1 MQKPAFYS
9 IVGISLL
16 IIAVSLGYSASRY
29 LSIRYYAPPP
39 PPAPGKRA
47 VSVARPPVLA
57 PERWT
62 NIFDPAGGM
71 NIPSRLVGK
80 DAGAASASTTA
91 YLLIGTISSD
101 LPTARRAILWA
112 EGMKQPLLARE
123 HAEIEPGVRVAG
135 IERDYIWITRG
146 ARKEKLELLPVGS
159 RTRAPTRPAPPPV
172 ASATAPRAVPS
183 SAEQSIKVN
192 RIGENA
198 FSLDEA
204 TVTQLTTNINQF
216 MTQVRIIPYFEG
228 NKSAGYRVAAIR
240 PGSAFDQL
248 GFKGG
253 DIIQRINDLE
263 LSSPE
268 KLYTIFQNLKDEK
281 SVTVD
286 ILRQGQKSS
295 LTYEIR

>member
-1 MQKPAFYS
+1 
-9 IVGISLL
+9 
-16 IIAVSLGYSASRY
+16 
-29 LSIRYYAPPP
+29 
-39 PPAPGKRA
+39 
-47 VSVARPPVLA
+47 
-57 PERWT
+57 
-62 NIFDPAGGM
+62 
-71 NIPSRLVGK
+71 
-80 DAGAASASTTA
+80 
-91 YLLIGTISSD
+91 
-101 LPTARRAILWA
+101 
-112 EGMKQPLLARE
+112 
-123 HAEIEPGVRVAG
+123 
-135 IERDYIWITRG
+135 
-146 ARKEKLELLPVGS
+146 
-159 RTRAPTRPAPPPV
+159 V
-172 ASATAPRAVPS
+172 ASATAPPRAFPS
-183 SAEQSIKVN
+183 STEESINVN

-248 GFKGG
+248 GFRGG
-253 DIIQRINDLE
+253 DIIQRINNLE

>member
-9 IVGISLL
+9 MVGISLFVT
-16 IIAVSLGYSASRY
+16 AVSLGYSASRY

-39 PPAPGKRA
+39 PPPPGKNVA
-47 VSVARPPVLA
+47 SVARPPDLA

-62 NIFDPAGGM
+62 NIFSPSGGM
-71 NIPSRLVGK
+71 TIPSKLAGK
-80 DAGAASASTTA
+80 DAGPASASTKA
-91 YLLIGTISSD
+91 YILLGTISSD
-101 LPTARRAILWA
+101 LPTARRAILWT

-146 ARKEKLELLPVGS
+146 ASKEKLELLPVGS

-172 ASATAPRAVPS
+172 ATSTAPRAVPP
-183 SAEQSIKVN
+183 SAEQSINVN

-248 GFKGG
+248 GFRGG

>member
-9 IVGISLL
+9 IVGISLFVT
-16 IIAVSLGYSASRY
+16 AVSLGYSASRY

-39 PPAPGKRA
+39 PQPLGQKVA
-47 VSVARPPVLA
+47 SVARQPDLS

-62 NIFDPAGGM
+62 NIFSPSGGM
-71 NIPSRLVGK
+71 TIPSKLAGK
-80 DAGAASASTTA
+80 DSGPASASTTA
-91 YLLIGTISSD
+91 YILLGTISSD
-101 LPTARRAILWA
+101 LPIARRAILWT

-146 ARKEKLELLPVGS
+146 AAKEKLELLPVGS
-159 RTRAPTRPAPPPV
+159 RTRTSTRPAPPPV
-172 ASATAPRAVPS
+172 ATTTAPRAVPS
-183 SAEQSIKVN
+183 STEQSINVN
-192 RIGENA
+192 RIGENT

-248 GFKGG
+248 GFRGG

>member
-1 MQKPAFYS
+1 MQKPAFYA

-16 IIAVSLGYSASRY
+16 VTAVSLGYSASRY

-39 PPAPGKRA
+39 PPPPGKEA
-47 VSVARPPVLA
+47 ASVARPPDLA
-57 PERWT
+57 PERLT
-62 NIFDPAGGM
+62 NIFSPSGGM
-71 NIPSRLVGK
+71 TIPSKLAGK
-80 DAGAASASTTA
+80 DSGSATASTTA
-91 YLLIGTISSD
+91 YILLGTISSD
-101 LPTARRAILWA
+101 LPTSRRAILWTEA
-112 EGMKQPLLARE
+112 MKQPLIARE
-123 HAEIEPGVRVAG
+123 HAEIEPGIRVTG

-146 ARKEKLELLPVGS
+146 AAKEKLELLPVGS
-159 RTRAPTRPAPPPV
+159 RTRASTRPAPPPV
-172 ASATAPRAVPS
+172 ATATAPRAVPS
-183 SAEQSIKVN
+183 STEESINVN

-248 GFKGG
+248 GFRGG
-253 DIIQRINDLE
+253 DIIQRINNLE

-295 LTYEIR
+295 LKYEIR